1 MEKNTPE
8 QLARQIIAFYNEYDL
23 RVSGKINNQTA
34 YQLIE
39 TIEQKY
45 QTDTIRLSDGTRL
58 WNLLRIFIYSNFQK
72 LGTDTT
78 QKKFSKNSIKSVLS
92 LFKESFIPLRFPK
105 NITVCG
111 FSSSESRKLYNN
123 TYYDIYLDPLY
134 EILGDK
140 LAVFEWPETTGYR
153 RKYDHP
159 VYSRHHVPMHIPL
172 STKTFWCLLFNRLTG
187 RKNFTLESEEV
198 LQDIITYIST
208 TASVDKTK
216 LTKDVYDFIAV
227 FVSIKHYLY
236 DILKKIKPKAVII
249 RCGYG
254 RFPMA
259 LSQACKD
266 LGIPSIELQH
276 GLITAYLPAYRRT
289 TPTMN
294 KDCIPEYLL
303 THGEIYADLVRNGN
317 LFDTDKV
324 ISTGYPYLQ
333 NTLMKKEKTPA
344 LKQSFSPFPHNILF
358 TSQWIVATETKDF
371 VIKVADQLDRENM
384 NVGILFKPH
393 PYDNNDYADLG
404 KNKHIILIDKYEDT
418 FKLFSLA
425 DIHSTVYSTSGL
437 EAMAFGTPNI
447 FVDIYN
453 MTHNITTPYIIAS
466 PTRFVESTTTILSH
480 YQDAIDEAKAVA
492 NLFFTPEPEK
502 HFKNFFTDLKI
513 LSSDF

>member
-1 MEKNTPE
+1 MKKNTPE
-8 QLARQIIAFYNEYDL
+8 QLASQILAFYNQYDL
-23 RVSGKINNQTA
+23 RVAGKINDQTA

-39 TIEQKY
+39 TIEQKFK
-45 QTDTIRLSDGTRL
+45 TDSLRLSDGTRI
-58 WNLLRIFIYSNFQK
+58 WNLLRVFLYSNFQK
-72 LGTDTT
+72 LGKGTT
-78 QKKFSKNSIKSVLS
+78 RKKLSKNSIKSVLS
-92 LFKESFIPLRFPK
+92 LFKESFIPLRLPK

-172 STKTFWCLLFNRLTG
+172 STKTFWNLLFSRLTG
-187 RKNFTLESEEV
+187 RKNFTIESEEV

-208 TASVDKTK
+208 TASVDKDK
-216 LTKDVYDFIAV
+216 LTNDIYDFITV
-227 FVSIKHYLY
+227 FVHIKHFLHN
-236 DILKKIKPKAVII
+236 ILKKIKPKAVLI

-259 LSQACKD
+259 LSQACRE
-266 LGIPSIELQH
+266 LGIPPIELQH
-276 GLITAYLPAYRRT
+276 GLITAYLPAYRRA
-289 TPTMN
+289 TPTTN

-303 THGEIYADLVRNGN
+303 AHGEIYANIVRNGN
-317 LFDTDKV
+317 LFDKDKV

-333 NTLMKKEKTPA
+333 RTLMQRKITPS

-358 TSQWIVATETKDF
+358 TSQWIVAAEIKDF
-371 VIKVADQLDRENM
+371 VIKVADQLERANM

-393 PYDNNDYADLG
+393 PYDKNDYANLR

-418 FKLFSLA
+418 FKLFSLV

-453 MTHNITTPYIIAS
+453 MAPNTTTPYIVAS
-466 PTRFVESTTTILSH
+466 PTRFLESAKTILSY
-480 YQDAIDEAKAVA
+480 YQDEVAEAKAVA
-492 NLFFTPEPEK
+492 DLFFTPAAEK
-502 HFKNFFTDLKI
+502 RLKKFFTDI
-513 LSSDF
+513 DII